1 MRIRL
6 SADLFYTVV
15 GGWVMQ
21 QKDSTQVFHV
31 GSRNSVSE
39 AVTANDETGGV
50 RSRNQVGNPVTAER
64 MCSSATFLTAQPYT
78 CYLIFIMKSFKLT
91 RSLGNTMNTHQLL
104 LSSDTFIHSYSF
116 NSRTPVAAHGRRS
129 TEHLKQLSRENPAPY
144 ICIYFII
151 LSDTL
156 LSLIHLHSFAHL

>member
-39 AVTANDETGGV
+39 AVTANDETHGV
-50 RSRNQVGNPVTAER
+50 RSWNQAGNPV
-64 MCSSATFLTAQPYT
+64 
-78 CYLIFIMKSFKLT
+78 
-91 RSLGNTMNTHQLL
+91 
-104 LSSDTFIHSYSF
+104 HSGEY
-116 NSRTPVAAHGRRS
+116 V
-129 TEHLKQLSRENPAPY
+129 QLSH
-144 ICIYFII
+144 
-151 LSDTL
+151 L
-156 LSLIHLHSFAHL
+156 LNCL